1 MNWTVVFLIILG
13 LVILRYLMLAYY
25 PEYVNGYVGVFV
37 IVVFLAGVITQNWL
51 FAIGLAIIA
60 VTSRYMYIQI
70 KYKQKTMNGVDPREF
85 NNVANTLAFVIMLLV
100 VVCISWIF
108 TDSSLHPPQK
118 IWYWSLLFCLPWRR
132 GEACGFVEKH
142 CHQGYYYNAC

>member
-118 IWYWSLLFCLPWRR
+118 I
-132 GEACGFVEKH
+132 
-142 CHQGYYYNAC
+142 